1 MKKKILTIIIILV
14 MLWVSLI
21 GVDYYRAS
29 KNEKPVIVLK
39 EKKYEYSDGI
49 VTTYTSLGYKYIKY
63 ERTSKIGYQFGG
75 FWIQVIEDWY
85 KRTIEFSIVF

>member
-1 MKKKILTIIIILV
+1 MKKKILTLIIVLL

-29 KNEKPVIVLK
+29 KQEKPLIVLK
-39 EKKYEYSDGI
+39 EKKYEYSDGT

-63 ERTSKIGYQFGG
+63 NRTSKQGYQFGG
-75 FWIQVIEDWY
+75 FWIKVIE
-85 KRTIEFSIVF
+85 E